1 MILKRIKNQPVNKP
15 KDTHVKWSI
24 VRIDTLLESG
34 NEIQID
40 FNIESQIESILA
52 EVFMKYVNY
61 SSSVLI
67 TNLLDRFNLRKFFA
81 FLQSYYLFK
90 SNEIMFLF
98 SKSLFDLVK
107 QLEVYQDDA
116 ILNSLL
122 FHSVNAVF
130 TTDSLAKNVVFNGI
144 LLVISIVS
152 KS

>member
-1 MILKRIKNQPVNKP
+1 MTQKR
-15 KDTHVKWSI
+15 DDELKWSV
-24 VRIDTLLESG
+24 VRIETLLESIS
-34 NEIQID
+34 ETEID
-40 FNIESQIESILA
+40 FNIESELESILA
-52 EVFMKYVNY
+52 DGYMKYVNY

-107 QLEVYQDDA
+107 RLEVYQDDA

-122 FHSVNAVF
+122 FHSANTVF
-130 TTDSLAKNVVFNGI
+130 TTDFLAKNTAFNG
-144 LLVISIVS
+144 
-152 KS
+152 K